1 MKNKEQNV
9 ADFFLNEI
17 VKLGV
22 EYIFLVPGAQ
32 IVPLY
37 KAISKIKNLKAIVA
51 THELAAGFMA
61 IGYARVSGKMGV
73 VMSTGAPG
81 AIYMTGAG
89 ITAKADDVPVL
100 FVTGNIPKDHHG
112 RGEFQ
117 DASAKG
123 TNDSAIFKETVGES
137 IVCSHPEEIA
147 NVVIE
152 MVRSKTGFKP
162 LHIQIPV
169 DVQIAN
175 IDSRM
180 QKNISDQ
187 YRFANLPI
195 HEAIPDIHFEK
206 ERKIVFFLGRKILG
220 VVDSGKLIDFVQKN
234 EIGVVTDM
242 KARGVVPETYRAS
255 LGYVGFNSDF
265 RALEVLNKDS
275 RFAADQIFAIGVTEE
290 LIKQYIDPSVDVIRL
305 TPGALKKWLDTHS
318 SDQIKEQSVVFRKKW
333 LDELLT
339 IIPPKTVPMKFDNK
353 VSYLEMFEVI
363 NEVMP
368 DESIYC
374 LDAGQMRRAGSMLL
388 QCHYPRSLI
397 QSDTLSPMGS
407 GICAAVGAQLAVP
420 DKPVIA
426 LFGDG
431 SMRMHGMELAT
442 AVRYNLPIIF
452 IVCDN
457 QSYISLPQSKTM
469 KEMSDL
475 PEIDWLS
482 FATSLGMKA
491 SFSDNREEFQEQ
503 LTKVQNSEG
512 PSLLWVTVPGLLD
525 DEFKQTKTLEY
536 KNWLSELKDKL

>member
-1 MKNKEQNV
+1 MENQEQNV
-9 ADFFLNEI
+9 AEFLLNEI
-17 VKLGV
+17 AKLGV

-37 KAISKIKNLKAIVA
+37 KAISKVKNLKPIVA

-61 IGYARVSGKMGV
+61 IGYARASGKMGV

-81 AIYMTGAG
+81 AVYMTGAG
-89 ITAKADDVPVL
+89 ITAKADDVPIL
-100 FVTGNIPKDHHG
+100 FITGNIPKDHHG

-123 TNDSAIFKETVGES
+123 TNDSAIFKETLGES

-152 MVRSKTGFKP
+152 MVKNKTRFKP

-169 DVQIAN
+169 DVQIAG
-175 IDSRM
+175 IDSQM
-180 QKNISDQ
+180 QKNIADQ
-187 YRFANLPI
+187 YRFANLSI
-195 HEAIPDIHFEK
+195 HETVPDIHFE
-206 ERKIVFFLGRKILG
+206 EQRKIVFFLGRKVLG
-220 VVDSGKLIDFVQKN
+220 IADNTKLIDFVRKN

-242 KARGVVPETYRAS
+242 KTRGFVPETYRGS

-275 RFAADQIFAIGVTEE
+275 HFAADQIFAIGVTEE

-305 TPGALKKWLDTHS
+305 TPGALKKWLDMHAA
-318 SDQIKEQSVVFRKKW
+318 DKIREQSVKFRKAW
-333 LDELLT
+333 LDELMT
-339 IIPPKTVPMKFDNK
+339 IIPSKPVPMKFANK

-363 NEVMP
+363 NKVMS
-368 DESIYC
+368 DETVYC
-374 LDAGQMRRAGSMLL
+374 LDAGQIRRAGSMLL
-388 QCHYPRSLI
+388 QCHYPKTLI

-420 DKPVIA
+420 GKPVIS

-452 IVCDN
+452 IACDN
-457 QSYISLPQSKTM
+457 QSYISLPKSKDM

-475 PEIDWLS
+475 PEIDWMS
-482 FATSLGMKA
+482 FAKSFGMKA

-503 LTKVQNSEG
+503 LTQAQNQHE
-512 PSLLWVTVPGLLD
+512 PSLLWVMVPGLLD